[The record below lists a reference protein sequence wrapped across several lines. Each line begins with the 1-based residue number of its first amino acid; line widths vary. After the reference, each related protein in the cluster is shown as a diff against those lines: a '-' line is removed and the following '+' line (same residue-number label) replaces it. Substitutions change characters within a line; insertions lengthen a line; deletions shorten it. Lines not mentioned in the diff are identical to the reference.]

1 MRISDWSSDVC
12 SSDLGALIKDRLFF
26 YGLFNFRKADFTNFS
41 NDLKDDVTD
50 NDPFWGFNID
60 GVLLESDTWGRHSFT
75 WTHIDDS
82 HSTKDL
88 QSNFDRDTVS
98 VGSTRG
104 LITQNLGGN
113 TDIIKYTGVI
123 RDWLTVSGMYGK
135 SKARVDVS
143 SDKDANP
150 VIIDFRSGSAQ
161 NLGDWANFTVT
172 PEIGRAHV

>member
-104 LITQNLGGN
+104 LITPNLGGN
-113 TDIIKYTGVI
+113 
-123 RDWLTVSGMYGK
+123 
-135 SKARVDVS
+135 
-143 SDKDANP
+143 
-150 VIIDFRSGSAQ
+150 RSAEHTSELQSLMRLSYAVFC
-161 NLGDWANFTVT
+161 LKKTT
-172 PEIGRAHV
+172 RPTIL